1 MGSRDLWCGLKQ
13 PKWRRRFEIEVN
25 RPLGPLGRHKSPPN
39 NSLCCPHRSWAC
51 ILLDPHEPR
60 PERVDPSVAS
70 GARDEGSHLEVAGAD
85 REVEVSFNV
94 LTRSGGV
101 KRIGSMGVKRT
112 ADQRMERS
120 RVGSKCCGVG
130 WVRRKTTRHGTAKL
144 THGRAPCRFSAL
156 FASRG
161 FFRRVLSSTHLSKE
175 RPLNGLSKMSRLN
188 RMSIASR
195 GLNWIRSLRRAPGDA
210 SARPAP
216 VREAVPQN
224 RRAKGRL
231 ARFRLVR
238 LIRRWLLVWV

>member
-1 MGSRDLWCGLKQ
+1 M
-13 PKWRRRFEIEVN
+13 
-25 RPLGPLGRHKSPPN
+25 
-39 NSLCCPHRSWAC
+39 
-51 ILLDPHEPR
+51 
-60 PERVDPSVAS
+60 DPSVAS
-70 GARDEGSHLEVAGAD
+70 GARDEGSHLEIAGAD

-101 KRIGSMGVKRT
+101 KRIGSIGANGT
-112 ADQRMERS
+112 ADKRMGRS

-144 THGRAPCRFSAL
+144 THGQAPCRFSAL

-224 RRAKGRL
+224 RLAISPYDSIFLESKGTIGTLSIGQVDSSVVAGVGLTSGSHLLPPRYGIYGSKHSAKGKATNGPRETI
-231 ARFRLVR
+231 AGSDHQ
-238 LIRRWLLVWV
+238 